1 MRRRFVIILTA
12 AFVAASSWGAGPAG
26 DASAGKKNKPITV
39 SGEILDLSCYLAR
52 GLHGSVHQ
60 DCAKRCLQSGV
71 PMGLMTADSTLYL
84 LTQNHGRAMTPGS
97 YAGTPDMYAQCREWA
112 AMQVEVNGATGFRD
126 GVRVLEVTRAKLVPA
141 PTPTK
146 NVP

>member
-1 MRRRFVIILTA
+1 MGRRIVILITA
-12 AFVAASSWGAGPAG
+12 AFVAVSTWGAGPAG
-26 DASAGKKNKPITV
+26 DPGAGKKNKPITV

-52 GLHGSVHQ
+52 GLSGPLHQ

-97 YAGTPDMYAQCREWA
+97 FAGTPNLYAQCRDWA
-112 AMQVEVNGATGFRD
+112 AMQVEVNGATGFRN
-126 GVRVLEVTRAKLVPA
+126 GVRVLEVTRAKLQ
-141 PTPTK
+141 PTPTQAK

>member
-1 MRRRFVIILTA
+1 MGRRLAVLMTA
-12 AFVAASSWGAGPAG
+12 ALLTYSTWGAGPAG

-52 GLHGSVHQ
+52 GLYGPLHR
-60 DCAKRCLQSGV
+60 DCAKQCLAQGV

-84 LTQNHGRAMTPGS
+84 LTQNHGRAMTPAS

-112 AMQVEVNGATGFRD
+112 AFRVEVNGVAGFRN
-126 GVRVLEVTRAKLVPA
+126 GVRVVEVTRAKLL
-141 PTPTK
+141 PTPTPAS
-146 NVP
+146 NTP

>member
-1 MRRRFVIILTA
+1 MGRRIRIILTA
-12 AFVAASSWGAGPAG
+12 ALLAAATWGAGPAG
-26 DASAGKKNKPITV
+26 DSPAGRKNKPITV
-39 SGEILDLSCYLAR
+39 SGEVLDLSCYLAR
-52 GLHGSVHQ
+52 GLAGPLHR
-60 DCAKRCLQSGV
+60 DCAKQCLGAGV

-84 LTQNHGRAMTPGS
+84 LTQNHGRAMAPGS
-97 YAGTPDMYAQCREWA
+97 FAGTPDMYAQCREWA
-112 AMQVEVNGATGFRD
+112 SLQVEVNGATALRN